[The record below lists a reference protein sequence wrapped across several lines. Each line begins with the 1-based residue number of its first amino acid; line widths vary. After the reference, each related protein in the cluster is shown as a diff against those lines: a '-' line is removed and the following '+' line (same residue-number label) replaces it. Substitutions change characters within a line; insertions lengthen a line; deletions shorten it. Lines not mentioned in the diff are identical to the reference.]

1 MTTRLEPIRVL
12 VIDDSAYNRQTI
24 SSMLES
30 HSDMR
35 VVGRAADGEEGLKLV
50 FQMEPDIIT
59 LDLEM
64 PRMDG
69 FTFLRILMARRPT
82 PVVVISGQ
90 SSKEIVFKALELG
103 ALDFVIKPTR
113 QISPDLQNI
122 RDELIGK
129 VRLVT
134 QLRAL
139 PSATGGLRDS
149 GSFPGTSGLP
159 PLPAVT
165 SPDTADASKGRET
178 NSSNVPAPVGPAP
191 PYLVVIGASTGGPPA
206 LLQLLSA
213 INPSIPAGVL
223 ITQHMPPR
231 FTRAFA
237 DRLCRLTRFHVREA
251 EEGNHAVSGLALVA
265 PGDGSMALR
274 WEVDTLRI
282 AIEGESAAH
291 RFVPSIDRMFETA
304 ALAMGPRVLGVIL
317 TGMAGDGGQGV
328 RMVKHFGGRVIV
340 ESPDSAVLPGMP
352 AAAIATGMA
361 DEVLRLDLIPEAIE
375 RFMRS
380 DKT

>member
-1 MTTRLEPIRVL
+1 MEPIRVL

-24 SSMLES
+24 SAMLEAN
-30 HSDMR
+30 SDMR

-90 SSKEIVFKALELG
+90 SSREIVFRALELG

-139 PSATGGLRDS
+139 PSGAAKGPD
-149 GSFPGTSGLP
+149 TSPPIIP
-159 PLPAVT
+159 PLPSVQPVDA
-165 SPDTADASKGRET
+165 ADASKGRDT
-178 NSSNVPAPVGPAP
+178 NPGSLPAPVGPAP
-191 PYLVVIGASTGGPPA
+191 PYLVVVGASTGGPPA

-213 INPSIPAGVL
+213 LNPTMPAGVL

-251 EEGNHAVSGLALVA
+251 EEGNHVVAGLALVA

-274 WEVDTLRI
+274 WEGDALRLS
-282 AIEGESAAH
+282 IEGESAAH

-328 RMVKHFGGRVIV
+328 RMVKHFGGRVVV

-352 AAAIATGMA
+352 GAAIATGMV
-361 DEVLRLDLIPEAIE
+361 DEVMRLDLIPEAIE
-375 RFMRS
+375 RFVRA
-380 DKT
+380 DKP

>member
-24 SSMLES
+24 SAMLES

-35 VVGRAADGEEGLKLV
+35 VVGRASDGEEGLKLV

-139 PSATGGLRDS
+139 PSAAAVRDTAPS
-149 GSFPGTSGLP
+149 VLP
-159 PLPAVT
+159 TLPAMPQ
-165 SPDTADASKGRET
+165 PDASDPSKGRET
-178 NSSNVPAPVGPAP
+178 NPGNMPAPVGPAP
-191 PYLVVIGASTGGPPA
+191 PYLVVVGASTGGPPA

-213 INPSIPAGVL
+213 INPTISAGVL

-237 DRLCRLTRFHVREA
+237 DRLCRLTRFNVREA
-251 EEGNHAVSGLALVA
+251 EEGNHVVAGLALVA

-274 WEVDTLRI
+274 WESDTLRVS
-282 AIEGESAAH
+282 IEGETAAH

-304 ALAMGPRVLGVIL
+304 ALAMGPRVVGVIL

-340 ESPDSAVLPGMP
+340 ESPDTAVLPGMP
-352 AAAIATGMA
+352 GAAIATGMV

-375 RFMRS
+375 RFLRN
-380 DKT
+380 DKS